1 MSNLPVPQTPLIT
14 SPPPPTHYL
23 RPHLTA
29 PHIPPDCPESPIT
42 PVYCGELSG
51 AISGD
56 VYSYGYLTLG
66 NQLVF
71 LNMGGPRMAVEAIRA
86 RLSRGEMIHLT
97 PEDAPAEEFTVTG
110 MGKFEDYTENMSSH
124 HFQNTILI
132 HRNIAPNYNEAD
144 TLTFA
149 LILAQS
155 PKQVYSTFHQH
166 LHQLLGVAVFPHWIP
181 TLWATGL
188 SAKFI
193 EKCSGVGAVGYGV
206 YLKATDWESIISI
219 GVSTGA
225 LPLSETAESGDTVTI
240 LDVAVMETPS
250 IEQAESA
257 PIAPNTPYS
266 PIETVLKLHLRH
278 RQSLDEISTFA
289 RNLYPIITKHMT
301 TGWEHNTDR
310 QTEMYKEA
318 FRYLYDNAN
327 QDALYEELTNTVN
340 ALLECAKTLEVA
352 PALLVYPPSMD
363 TDGKRALYALLNDE
377 AIVTQ
382 LHEDIIDSR
391 KDSWRNNTF
400 KERSML
406 RQIAQH
412 ITDDSLVD
420 KVFWVIKTQ
429 GEY

>member
-1 MSNLPVPQTPLIT
+1 MSNSPVQKTPPQ
-14 SPPPPTHYL
+14 PPNHYL

-29 PHIPPDCPESPIT
+29 PHIPPDCPESPIV

-86 RLSRGEMIHLT
+86 RLSRGEMIHLS
-97 PEDAPAEEFTVTG
+97 PDDAPAQEFTVTG

-132 HRNIAPNYNEAD
+132 HRNIAPNYNEVD

-149 LILAQS
+149 LILAQF

-193 EKCSGVGAVGYGV
+193 EKCDGVGAVGYGV

-225 LPLSETAESGDTVTI
+225 LPLSETGDTPQTVTI
-240 LDVAVMETPS
+240 LDVAGMEHPS
-250 IEQAESA
+250 IEQSQPA
-257 PIAPNTPYS
+257 PIAPVSPYS
-266 PIETVLKLHLRH
+266 PIETILKLHLRH
-278 RQSLDEISTFA
+278 RQSLDEISTLA

-301 TGWEHNTDR
+301 IGWEHNPDR
-310 QTEMYKEA
+310 RTEMYNEA
-318 FRYLYDNAN
+318 FYYLYTNGK
-327 QDALYEELTNTVN
+327 QDILNEELTNTVN

-363 TDGKRALYALLNDE
+363 TEGKRALYALLNDE

-420 KVFWVIKTQ
+420 KVFWVVKTQ